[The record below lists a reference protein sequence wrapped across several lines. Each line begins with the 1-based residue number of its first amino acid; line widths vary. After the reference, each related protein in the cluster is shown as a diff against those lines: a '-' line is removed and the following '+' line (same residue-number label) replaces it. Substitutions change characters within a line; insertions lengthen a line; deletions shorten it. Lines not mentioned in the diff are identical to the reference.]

1 MKYYITIL
9 FVILFIFSCNNKNNE
24 NNENDNNE
32 NKENET
38 IENIE
43 NTENIEDYKDFF
55 SNKEI
60 TFKRLEFGNNYPS
73 DNQYYIT
80 NVNATFSPPINSVKL
95 SEEEKNIVIEQ
106 TGYFKDYFYTESLF
120 VDERIRFTCLV
131 GYMEK
136 EAEKLDDFITSLRN
150 MKNDGNIKDFTEE
163 YYRVKGK
170 KNIQFRININNEA
183 YWFYV
188 IFEANNGYYL
198 ILNYTFP
205 ISYLADSV
213 DKIANSLNSVTF

>member
-1 MKYYITIL
+1 MKYYIK
-9 FVILFIFSCNNKNNE
+9 ILFILLSIFACDKNNDNKNE
-24 NNENDNNE
+24 EA
-32 NKENET
+32 

-43 NTENIEDYKDFF
+43 DSGDFF

-60 TFKRLEFGNNYPS
+60 TFKILDFGNNS
-73 DNQYYIT
+73 INDNKYYIT
-80 NVNATFSPPINSVKL
+80 NVNAVFSPPTNSVRL
-95 SEEEKNIVIEQ
+95 LEEEKNLVIEQ
-106 TGYFKDYFYTESLF
+106 TGYFKDYFYTDSLF
-120 VDERIRFTCLV
+120 IDERIRISCLV

-136 EAEKLDDFITSLRN
+136 EAEKLDSFISSLRN
-150 MKNDGNIKDFTEE
+150 IKEDSSIKDFTEE
-163 YYRVKGK
+163 YYTIKGK
-170 KNIQFRININNEA
+170 KNIQFRINIDNSI

-213 DKIANSLNSVTF
+213 DRIANSLNSITF

>member
-9 FVILFIFSCNNKNNE
+9 FILLFIFSCNNKNN
-24 NNENDNNE
+24 NYINENE
-32 NKENET
+32 ET
-38 IENIE
+38 TYNIENIE
-43 NTENIEDYKDFF
+43 NIEDSNNFF

-60 TFKRLEFGNNYPS
+60 IFKRLEIGDNNYTS

-80 NVNATFSPPINSVKL
+80 NVDAVFSPPINSVKL

-106 TGYFKDYFYTESLF
+106 TGYFKDYFYTDSLF
-120 VDERIRFTCLV
+120 VDERIKSSCLV

-136 EAEKLDDFITSLRN
+136 ETEKLEDFITSLRK
-150 MKNDGNIKDFTEE
+150 MREDSSIKNFTEE
-163 YYRVKGK
+163 YYTIKGK
-170 KNIQFRININNEA
+170 KNVQFRINIDNA
-183 YWFYV
+183 LYWFYV

-213 DKIANSLNSVTF
+213 DKIANSLNSITF

>member
-9 FVILFIFSCNNKNNE
+9 FLLLFIFSCNN
-24 NNENDNNE
+24 NDNNKD
-32 NKENET
+32 KE
-38 IENIE
+38 IIDNIE

-60 TFKRLEFGNNYPS
+60 IFKRLELGNNS
-73 DNQYYIT
+73 TNDNKYYIT
-80 NVNATFSPPINSVKL
+80 NVEASFSPPINSVRL

-120 VDERIRFTCLV
+120 VDERIMATCLV
-131 GYMEK
+131 GYMERG
-136 EAEKLDDFITSLRN
+136 AEKLDAFITSLRDIKKDN
-150 MKNDGNIKDFTEE
+150 NIKDLTEE
-163 YYRVKGK
+163 YYTIKGK
-170 KNIQFRININNEA
+170 KNIQFRININNES

-205 ISYLADSV
+205 ISYLADYV
-213 DKIANSLNSVTF
+213 DRIANSLNSITF

>member
-9 FVILFIFSCNNKNNE
+9 FILLSIFACDKNNDNKNE
-24 NNENDNNE
+24 EA
-32 NKENET
+32 

-43 NTENIEDYKDFF
+43 DSGDFF

-60 TFKRLEFGNNYPS
+60 TFKILDFGNNS
-73 DNQYYIT
+73 INDNKYYIT
-80 NVNATFSPPINSVKL
+80 NVNAVFSPPTNSVRL
-95 SEEEKNIVIEQ
+95 LEEEKNLVIEQ
-106 TGYFKDYFYTESLF
+106 TGYFKDYFYTDSLF
-120 VDERIRFTCLV
+120 IDERIRISCLV
-131 GYMEK
+131 GYMER
-136 EAEKLDDFITSLRN
+136 EAEKLDYFISSLRN
-150 MKNDGNIKDFTEE
+150 IKEDSSIKDFTEE
-163 YYRVKGK
+163 YYTIKGK
-170 KNIQFRININNEA
+170 KNIQFRINIDNSI

-213 DKIANSLNSVTF
+213 DRIANSLNSITF

>member
-9 FVILFIFSCNNKNNE
+9 FLLLFIFSCNNNYNNDE
-24 NNENDNNE
+24 EIID
-32 NKENET
+32 
-38 IENIE
+38 NIE

-60 TFKRLEFGNNYPS
+60 TFKRLELVNNS
-73 DNQYYIT
+73 TNDNKYYIT
-80 NVNATFSPPINSVKL
+80 NVEASFSPPINSVRL

-120 VDERIRFTCLV
+120 VDERIMATCLV
-131 GYMEK
+131 GYMER
-136 EAEKLDDFITSLRN
+136 EAEKLDAFITSLRN
-150 MKNDGNIKDFTEE
+150 MKKDNNIKDLTEE
-163 YYRVKGK
+163 YYTIKGK
-170 KNIQFRININNEA
+170 KNIQFRININDA
-183 YWFYV
+183 SYWFYV

-213 DKIANSLNSVTF
+213 DRIANSLNSITF